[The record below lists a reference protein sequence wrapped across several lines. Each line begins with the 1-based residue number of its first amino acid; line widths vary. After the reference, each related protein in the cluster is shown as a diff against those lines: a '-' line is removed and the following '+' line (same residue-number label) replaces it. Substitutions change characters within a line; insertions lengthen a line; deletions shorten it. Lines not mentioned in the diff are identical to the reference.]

1 MGLTASHPRDEEQ
14 ASQTNATSDAREQR
28 GEREEAEAKGGN
40 DARETRQRTQTNTAA
55 VTRQVVFMQ
64 SSKCNENC
72 K

>member
-28 GEREEAEAKGGN
+28 GEREEAETKGGN